1 MKIKRIIAL
10 MLTAV
15 IMTLSLTSCGDGD
28 KAKDY
33 STYRDTRDVAGRD
46 VSYVEIS
53 FKNYGKVVVLLDAT
67 TAPETVE
74 NFLKL
79 VNEKFYDG
87 LKMHRIIKN
96 FMIQGGDPNGN
107 GTGGSSENIKGEF
120 SANGHQN
127 DILHYRGTISM
138 ARGQSY
144 DSASSQF
151 FICNADSN
159 DSLDGKYA
167 AFGYVLEGMSVV
179 DKITKK
185 VFPKTALAEYYGVE
199 ENVNFYGYIVPAHY
213 IWSQYGNGAV
223 EKDSDKPVIEYI
235 KVLSD
240 YNK

>member
-10 MLTAV
+10 ILTAV
-15 IMTLSLTSCGDGD
+15 IMTLSLVSCGDED
-28 KAKDY
+28 KGKDY
-33 STYRDTRDVAGRD
+33 STYRDTRDVTGRD

-96 FMIQGGDPNGN
+96 FMIQGGDPQGN

-138 ARGQSY
+138 ARSNSY

-151 FICNADSN
+151 FICNADAN
-159 DSLDGKYA
+159 SLDGSYA
-167 AFGYVLEGMSVV
+167 AFGYVVEGMSVV

-185 VFPKTALAEYYGVE
+185 VFPKTAYAEYYGVE
-199 ENVNFYGYIVPAHY
+199 DAVYFRGGYYQGHS
-213 IWSQYGNGAV
+213 IWSALGNGTV